1 MQRTDLRTCLAPF
14 GISSRAAQLVSDA
27 EASLGEV
34 FSRMEAVA
42 RVNQY
47 KVLAAFQAHNVGLRH
62 FAGTTGYG
70 YDDIGRDTL
79 EKLYAQSLGCED
91 ALVRPLIASGT
102 HALAICLFGLLRKG
116 GALLSISGQPYD
128 TLHAVIGIDGQGQGQ
143 GSLAEWGVAYDQVDL
158 LEDGRFD
165 REGIAQKLTSQVQV
179 VAIQRSRGYSVTR
192 PTLSPEAIGEIA
204 HFVHQL
210 RPDVVVMVD
219 NCYGEFTRLA
229 EPVELGADVIVGSL
243 IKNPGGGLAPTGGY
257 IAGKAEL
264 IERISYRM
272 TSPGLGREVG
282 SNAAGYQPYYQG
294 LYMAPHVVL
303 QSLKGAA
310 LFAKVFETQGYRAL
324 PGAEEIRNDII
335 QSIIFGKREG
345 LIAFCQGIQKGS
357 PVDAMAVP
365 EPWDMPGYQHQVIMA
380 AGAFVQGA
388 SIELS
393 ADAPMREPFAAYLQG
408 GLCYD
413 QCFLAAAMA
422 LDAVMRA

>member
-1 MQRTDLRTCLAPF
+1 M
-14 GISSRAAQLVSDA
+14 
-27 EASLGEV
+27 
-34 FSRMEAVA
+34 
-42 RVNQY
+42 
-47 KVLAAFQAHNVGLRH
+47 
-62 FAGTTGYG
+62 
-70 YDDIGRDTL
+70 
-79 EKLYAQSLGCED
+79 
-91 ALVRPLIASGT
+91 RPLIASGT

-143 GSLAEWGVAYDQVDL
+143 GSLAEWGCL
-158 LEDGRFD
+158 RPGRACGGAVSTGGASL
-165 REGIAQKLTSQVQV
+165 RNSHRRCGWWPSSAPE
-179 VAIQRSRGYSVTR
+179 VTASPAHPQPR
-192 PTLSPEAIGEIA
+192 PSAIA

-219 NCYGEFTRLA
+219 NCYSGFTRLA
-229 EPVELGADVIVGSL
+229 EPVELGGGRHRRSL
-243 IKNPGGGLAPTGGY
+243 IKNPRRPGPYRRLHRRQGR
-257 IAGKAEL
+257 KL

-272 TSPGLGREVG
+272 TSPGLGRG
-282 SNAAGYQPYYQG
+282 WAPTPQG
-294 LYMAPHVVL
+294 ISLLPGPVHGPHVVL

-310 LFAKVFETQGYRAL
+310 LFAKVFKTQGYRTL
-324 PGAEEIRNDII
+324 PGAEETRNDII

-365 EPWDMPGYQHQVIMA
+365 EAWHMPGYQHQVIMA